1 MASLLDKVATLIKAN
16 LHYLVD
22 QALKQN
28 SLAVIDQ
35 YIREVEDNLD
45 KLEDAAATVG
55 GQVKT
60 LKRKFDEFQTKADE
74 LDRNIDIL
82 LQEGREELA
91 VAAQSKLN
99 STQRLA
105 DSYGEQHA
113 RQKAEYEKLLDAKL
127 KLEAKLTTI
136 KQEREEL
143 QALLDLARAKE
154 LTWWEP
160 VTTTSV
166 ASPNP
171 FAPGWTRPP
180 RGARWPPPAW
190 TPRWM
195 RCWSAPRLMLNWPN
209 ARKDWG
215 WNSSFETQGSEA
227 SGAMLPCFVSKR
239 RGCLGLGYVVEW
251 WQQIAAVIYVTGG
264 EPVLHRNKLAGI
276 SV

>member
-28 SLAVIDQ
+28 SLAIIDQ
-35 YIREVEDNLD
+35 YIREVENNLD

-60 LKRKFDEFQTKADE
+60 LKRKFDEFQTRADE

-91 VAAQSKLN
+91 IAAQSKLN

-105 DSYGEQHA
+105 DSYGEQHE

-154 LTWWEP
+154 LTAKAISSLDDLVGAGDDDIGRIAESIR
-160 VTTTSV
+160 TRLDK
-166 ASPNP
+166 AS
-171 FAPGWTRPP
+171 ARGEMAATRLDAQMDEVLE
-180 RGARWPPPAW
+180 RSTIDAQLAERKK
-190 TPRWM
+190 
-195 RCWSAPRLMLNWPN
+195 RL
-209 ARKDWG
+209 
-215 WNSSFETQGSEA
+215 EIE
-227 SGAMLPCFVSKR
+227 
-239 RGCLGLGYVVEW
+239 
-251 WQQIAAVIYVTGG
+251 
-264 EPVLHRNKLAGI
+264 
-276 SV
+276 

>member
-35 YIREVEDNLD
+35 YIREVENNLD

-105 DSYGEQHA
+105 DEYREQHE
-113 RQKAEYEKLLDAKL
+113 RQRAEYEKLLDAKL

-154 LTWWEP
+154 LTAKAISSLDDLVGTGDDDIGRIAESIRTRLDKAAARGEMAATRLDAQMDE
-160 VTTTSV
+160 VLERTTID
-166 ASPNP
+166 AQL
-171 FAPGWTRPP
+171 AERKK
-180 RGARWPPPAW
+180 
-190 TPRWM
+190 
-195 RCWSAPRLMLNWPN
+195 RLGM
-209 ARKDWG
+209 
-215 WNSSFETQGSEA
+215 E
-227 SGAMLPCFVSKR
+227 
-239 RGCLGLGYVVEW
+239 
-251 WQQIAAVIYVTGG
+251 
-264 EPVLHRNKLAGI
+264 
-276 SV
+276 

>member
-1 MASLLDKVATLIKAN
+1 MASLLDKVSTLIKAN

-60 LKRKFDEFQTKADE
+60 LQRKFDEFQAKAEE

-105 DSYGEQHA
+105 DEYRVQHE

-154 LTWWEP
+154 LTAKAISSLDDLVGAGDDDIGRIAE
-160 VTTTSV
+160 SIR
-166 ASPNP
+166 
-171 FAPGWTRPP
+171 TRLDKAAA
-180 RGARWPPPAW
+180 RGEMAA
-190 TPRWM
+190 T
-195 RCWSAPRLMLNWPN
+195 RLDAQMDEVLER
-209 ARKDWG
+209 ATLDAQLAERK
-215 WNSSFETQGSEA
+215 
-227 SGAMLPCFVSKR
+227 KR
-239 RGCLGLGYVVEW
+239 LGIE
-251 WQQIAAVIYVTGG
+251 
-264 EPVLHRNKLAGI
+264 
-276 SV
+276 

>member
-1 MASLLDKVATLIKAN
+1 MASLLGKVATLIKAN

-35 YIREVEDNLD
+35 YIREVENNLD

-60 LKRKFDEFQTKADE
+60 LKRKFDEFQAKAEE

-105 DSYGEQHA
+105 DNYGEQHE

-154 LTWWEP
+154 LTAKAISSLDDLVGAGDDDIGRIAESIRTRLDKAAARGEMAATRLDAQMDE
-160 VTTTSV
+160 VLERTTID
-166 ASPNP
+166 AQL
-171 FAPGWTRPP
+171 AERKK
-180 RGARWPPPAW
+180 
-190 TPRWM
+190 
-195 RCWSAPRLMLNWPN
+195 RLGM
-209 ARKDWG
+209 
-215 WNSSFETQGSEA
+215 E
-227 SGAMLPCFVSKR
+227 
-239 RGCLGLGYVVEW
+239 
-251 WQQIAAVIYVTGG
+251 
-264 EPVLHRNKLAGI
+264 
-276 SV
+276 

>member
-1 MASLLDKVATLIKAN
+1 LIKAN

-60 LKRKFDEFQTKADE
+60 LKRKFDEFQAKAEE

-105 DSYGEQHA
+105 DNYREQHE

-154 LTWWEP
+154 LTAKTISSLDDLVGAGDDDIGRIAESIRTRLDKAAARGEMAATRLDAQMDE
-160 VTTTSV
+160 VLERTTLD
-166 ASPNP
+166 AQL
-171 FAPGWTRPP
+171 AERKK
-180 RGARWPPPAW
+180 
-190 TPRWM
+190 
-195 RCWSAPRLMLNWPN
+195 RL
-209 ARKDWG
+209 G
-215 WNSSFETQGSEA
+215 
-227 SGAMLPCFVSKR
+227 
-239 RGCLGLGYVVEW
+239 VE
-251 WQQIAAVIYVTGG
+251 
-264 EPVLHRNKLAGI
+264 
-276 SV
+276 

>member
-35 YIREVEDNLD
+35 YIREVENNLD

-60 LKRKFDEFQTKADE
+60 LKRKFDEFQAKADE

-105 DSYGEQHA
+105 DEYGEQHE
-113 RQKAEYEKLLDAKL
+113 RQRAEYEKLLDAKL

-154 LTWWEP
+154 LTAKAISSLDDLVGAGDDDIGRIAESIR
-160 VTTTSV
+160 TRLDK
-166 ASPNP
+166 AS
-171 FAPGWTRPP
+171 ARGEMAATRLDAQMDEVLE
-180 RGARWPPPAW
+180 RSTIDAQLAER
-190 TPRWM
+190 RK
-195 RCWSAPRLMLNWPN
+195 RL
-209 ARKDWG
+209 
-215 WNSSFETQGSEA
+215 
-227 SGAMLPCFVSKR
+227 
-239 RGCLGLGYVVEW
+239 
-251 WQQIAAVIYVTGG
+251 
-264 EPVLHRNKLAGI
+264 GI
-276 SV
+276 EE

>member
-35 YIREVEDNLD
+35 YIREVDDNLD

-60 LKRKFDEFQTKADE
+60 LKRKFDEFQAKADE

-105 DSYGEQHA
+105 DNYREQHEQ
-113 RQKAEYEKLLDAKL
+113 QKAEYEKLLDAKL

-143 QALLDLARAKE
+143 QALLDLAKAKE
-154 LTWWEP
+154 LTAKAISSLDDLVGAGDDDIGRLAE
-160 VTTTSV
+160 SIR
-166 ASPNP
+166 
-171 FAPGWTRPP
+171 TRLDKAAA
-180 RGARWPPPAW
+180 RGEMAA
-190 TPRWM
+190 T
-195 RCWSAPRLMLNWPN
+195 RLDAQMDEVLER
-209 ARKDWG
+209 ATIDAQLAERK
-215 WNSSFETQGSEA
+215 
-227 SGAMLPCFVSKR
+227 KR
-239 RGCLGLGYVVEW
+239 LEM
-251 WQQIAAVIYVTGG
+251 
-264 EPVLHRNKLAGI
+264 E
-276 SV
+276 